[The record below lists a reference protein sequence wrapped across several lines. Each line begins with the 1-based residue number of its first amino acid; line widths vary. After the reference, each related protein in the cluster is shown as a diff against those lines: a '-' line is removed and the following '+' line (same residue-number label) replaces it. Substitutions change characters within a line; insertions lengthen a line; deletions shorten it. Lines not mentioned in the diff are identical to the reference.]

1 MSWKF
6 IVGARVVACAA
17 SLAALLVV
25 CAGVHAGQATTASAS
40 GKVVQEPGGVGIR
53 KAVVA
58 LISAEGGEA
67 AKEYTT
73 ATDAS
78 GAFHVEGVAPGKY
91 EVQVTRAGFLQIKKK
106 EPSTVTVEAGQELS
120 GLVYRMQ
127 AAGVISGKIVDAEGD
142 PVADA
147 VVEVVRS
154 GHSTTS
160 SDESELGRGQ
170 TNDLGE
176 YRIANLKPG
185 SYVLV
190 ANAQGNAKPAP
201 NPADKGRQKEDAVY
215 ARTYYPGTTDE
226 GQASAVI
233 VTSGGTATANVSLLS
248 SRAYRVSGALS
259 GVSGSQMAQLVLF
272 ARGTGQYQA
281 TVEDGGRFVF
291 PSVQPGTYEARVLLV
306 TGVGDSMR
314 PAMKME
320 LVRTAIAVT
329 DADLTGLE
337 LVAEA
342 GGTVKGKFRVEDD
355 AAMDW
360 TQIEV
365 SLLPAEESRKEP
377 GGAEA
382 FQLSSGAAVNADGT
396 FEIADVPGG
405 TYQVGVSAKSEI
417 YRDYYVKSVQES
429 GREVADTGFAVTG
442 GASLDVVVSAK
453 GSSIEGTVT
462 DVNGRP
468 VVDAEVL
475 AVPASGQRMRPEAY
489 GTAKSGTQGQ
499 FTLRGMTPGQYIV
512 VAIEGSHEDEKSAE
526 FLTKYGGAG
535 EVVEVGEGEKKSVA
549 LKVVEGKE

>member
-1 MSWKF
+1 
-6 IVGARVVACAA
+6 
-17 SLAALLVV
+17 
-25 CAGVHAGQATTASAS
+25 
-40 GKVVQEPGGVGIR
+40 
-53 KAVVA
+53 
-58 LISAEGGEA
+58 
-67 AKEYTT
+67 
-73 ATDAS
+73 
-78 GAFHVEGVAPGKY
+78 
-91 EVQVTRAGFLQIKKK
+91 
-106 EPSTVTVEAGQELS
+106 
-120 GLVYRMQ
+120 
-127 AAGVISGKIVDAEGD
+127 
-142 PVADA
+142 
-147 VVEVVRS
+147 
-154 GHSTTS
+154 
-160 SDESELGRGQ
+160 
-170 TNDLGE
+170 
-176 YRIANLKPG
+176 
-185 SYVLV
+185 
-190 ANAQGNAKPAP
+190 
-201 NPADKGRQKEDAVY
+201 
-215 ARTYYPGTTDE
+215 
-226 GQASAVI
+226 
-233 VTSGGTATANVSLLS
+233 
-248 SRAYRVSGALS
+248 
-259 GVSGSQMAQLVLF
+259 
-272 ARGTGQYQA
+272 
-281 TVEDGGRFVF
+281 
-291 PSVQPGTYEARVLLV
+291 
-306 TGVGDSMR
+306 
-314 PAMKME
+314 
-320 LVRTAIAVT
+320 
-329 DADLTGLE
+329 
-337 LVAEA
+337 
-342 GGTVKGKFRVEDD
+342 
-355 AAMDW
+355 MDW